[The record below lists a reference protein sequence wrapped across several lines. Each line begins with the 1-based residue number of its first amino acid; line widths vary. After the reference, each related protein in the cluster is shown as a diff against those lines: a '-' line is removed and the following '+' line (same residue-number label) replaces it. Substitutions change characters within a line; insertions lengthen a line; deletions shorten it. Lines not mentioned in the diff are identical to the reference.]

1 MIARRRAL
9 AATFGVLLAPSVS
22 WAQSLSLSNVE
33 ILRGRFTQQRFL
45 QGFNA
50 PLAST
55 GSFILAPNRGLIWRG
70 ETPFALLT
78 GMGAGGLVQRVVG
91 GATTRYPATKL
102 PLLAQLY
109 EVFSA
114 ALEGDW
120 AKLEGIFEVER
131 KGTSAK
137 WQVMLIPRKKD
148 GGMPLQHVAVQGGRF
163 VNSVEIARV
172 NGDRDTIEFNEQ
184 VVSRDPIDGEA
195 SELLGMVSHP

>member
-1 MIARRRAL
+1 MGI
-9 AATFGVLLAPSVS
+9 LLAPRASC
-22 WAQSLSLSNVE
+22 AQSLSLGAGEV
-33 ILRGRFTQQRFL
+33 LRGRFIQQRFL

-78 GMGAGGLVQRVVG
+78 GMGPGGLVQRVVG
-91 GATTRYPATKL
+91 GATTRYPASKL

-120 AKLEGIFEVER
+120 GKLGGIFEVER
-131 KGTSAK
+131 NGTPTD

-163 VNSVEIARV
+163 VNSVEVARV
-172 NGDRDTIEFNEQ
+172 NGDRDTIEFNDQ
-184 VVSRDPIDGEA
+184 VVSSDPVDGEA
-195 SELLGMVSHP
+195 NELLGMVSHP

>member
-1 MIARRRAL
+1 VIARRSVM
-9 AATFGVLLAPSVS
+9 AATLGALLTPRISQ
-22 WAQSLSLSNVE
+22 AQSLSLGQGEV
-33 ILRGRFTQQRFL
+33 LRGRFTQQRFL

-50 PLAST
+50 PLASR
-55 GSFILAPNRGLIWRG
+55 GAFILAPNRGLIWRG

-91 GATTRYPATKL
+91 GATTRYPASKL

-131 KGTSAK
+131 KGVPAK

-148 GGMPLQHVAVQGGRF
+148 GGMPLQRVAVQGDRY
-163 VNSVEIARV
+163 VNSVEVARV
-172 NGDRDTIEFNEQ
+172 NGDRDTIEFNDQ
-184 VVSRDPIDGEA
+184 AVSRDPIDSEA

>member
-1 MIARRRAL
+1 VIVRRRVM
-9 AATFGVLLAPSVS
+9 AATLALLLAPRTSG
-22 WAQSLSLSNVE
+22 AQRLSLGDAEV
-33 ILRGRFTQQRFL
+33 LRGRFTQQRFL

-55 GSFILAPNRGLIWRG
+55 GAFILAPNRGLIWRG

-78 GMGAGGLVQRVVG
+78 AMGAGGLVQRVVG
-91 GATTRYPATKL
+91 GATTRYPSSKL

-131 KGTSAK
+131 LGTPAK
-137 WQVMLIPRKKD
+137 WQVMLVPRKKD
-148 GGMPLQHVAVQGGRF
+148 GGMPLHHVAVLGDRY
-163 VNSVEIARV
+163 VNSVEVARV
-172 NGDRDTIEFNEQ
+172 NGDRDSIEFNEQ
-184 VVSRDPIDGEA
+184 VVSREPLDSEA

>member
-1 MIARRRAL
+1 VIARRRIM
-9 AATFGVLLAPSVS
+9 AATLGVLLASRTR
-22 WAQSLSLSNVE
+22 AQSLSLGDGEV
-33 ILRGRFTQQRFL
+33 LRGRFTQQRFL

-55 GSFILAPNRGLIWRG
+55 GSYILAPNRGLIWRG

-91 GATTRYPATKL
+91 GATTRYPSSKL

-109 EVFSA
+109 DVFSA

-120 AKLEGIFEVER
+120 VKLEGMFEVER
-131 KGTSAK
+131 KGTTAK
-137 WQVMLIPRKKD
+137 WQVMLVPRKKD
-148 GGMPLQHVAVQGGRF
+148 GGMPLQHIAVQGERF
-163 VNSVEIARV
+163 VNSVEVARV
-172 NGDRDTIEFNEQ
+172 NGDRDNIEFYGQ
-184 VVSRDPIDGEA
+184 MVSRDPIDSEA

>member
-1 MIARRRAL
+1 MIARRRIV
-9 AATFGVLLAPSVS
+9 AATLGVLLAPRAA
-22 WAQSLSLSNVE
+22 WAQSLSLGQDEV
-33 ILRGRFTQQRFL
+33 LRGRFTQQRFL

-55 GSFILAPNRGLIWRG
+55 GSFILAPNRGLIWHG

-78 GMGAGGLVQRVVG
+78 GMGPGGLVQRVVG
-91 GATTRYPATKL
+91 GATTRYPASKL
-102 PLLAQLY
+102 PMLAQLY

-114 ALEGDW
+114 ALGGEWG
-120 AKLEGIFEVER
+120 KLEGIFEVER
-131 KGTSAK
+131 KGTPTK

-163 VNSVEIARV
+163 VNSVEVARV

-184 VVSRDPIDGEA
+184 VVSRDPIDSEA

>member
-1 MIARRRAL
+1 MIARRCMM
-9 AATFGVLLAPSVS
+9 AATFGILIAPRAP
-22 WAQSLSLSNVE
+22 WAQSLSLSQGE
-33 ILRGRFTQQRFL
+33 MLRGRFTQQRFL

-78 GMGAGGLVQRVVG
+78 GMGPGGLVQRVVG
-91 GATTRYPATKL
+91 GATTRYPASKL

-131 KGTSAK
+131 KGIPTK

-148 GGMPLQHVAVQGGRF
+148 GGMPLQHVAVHGGRF
-163 VNSVEIARV
+163 VNSVEISRV
-172 NGDRDTIEFNEQ
+172 NGDRDTIKFNEQ
-184 VVSRDPIDGEA
+184 VVSRDPIDSEDG
-195 SELLGMVSHP
+195 ELLGMVSHP